1 MSTNDRESSSNNTP
15 LRRRNRKV
23 FAACQRCRYRK
34 IRCDGSFPSCTNC
47 QKAGEPCL
55 DPHREKEIPRSYVVS
70 LEQKVKSLEAIIA
83 NRCPDIDLATVA
95 SVQQDA
101 DSSSSAPQVCQGAV
115 IDTLPPEH
123 TDSGRGHSTLSSPM
137 ATTAATSPWAPSRQA
152 QSDTELLTH
161 VIALVSLN
169 GSSEPKYLGPSSG
182 FSFAKLLATPG
193 LRLDQQIHDADKLDA
208 EAKALYRAECHAVP
222 LPPFHEAA
230 ILAEA
235 FFDEVQWQYPFLHKA
250 SFLSSLREVYNAKSQ
265 GQDESR
271 AETGSDAANIRFQ
284 IFLVLAVGASTLS
297 KAPGIAIDAGN
308 YYISAM
314 QYSDRALYNVSL
326 VTTQN
331 HLLLAMY
338 ALFNP
343 RSDTNIWFINYLLM
357 ASCIDLGLH
366 RDVGPRQESLPKEAV
381 LKEEMRKR
389 VFWSCYCLDRNV
401 GTALGRPLGI
411 RNEACDVP
419 LPSDFDDDTTELGAD
434 MGERKSWSPI
444 SCSIH
449 LSRLAI
455 IITDMKLHL
464 YRISQD
470 PDRIPWPSN
479 LHAWRDRTYKDLNE
493 WKAATSS
500 LSSGKAS
507 FFAHLEVS
515 YHLAVMLLYR
525 PSPRFPKLSMETA
538 RICSDSSIKVI
549 EIFDSLQRL
558 GKMQYSVLSVHSAL
572 LSGLTMLYSAQ
583 ICCRKDASEVIQ
595 RLPNNIRVCS
605 SILSTMA
612 ELGWAHAK
620 RSLSVFNTIGQVT
633 LRYVQSAAALGT
645 SETSHLHLNPMHAK
659 TFDGGES
666 ITMAEG
672 AATLNSEAL
681 SNSLSQDSQPLD
693 FTPMSPPLSN
703 DQFMTTLGL
712 ENFPFEPLHD
722 DGGIQTPNMALDI
735 TDWSSWETLIPN
747 WESIFPY

>member
-1 MSTNDRESSSNNTP
+1 MSANDRESLSNNTP
-15 LRRRNRKV
+15 HRCRNRNV

-55 DPHREKEIPRSYVVS
+55 DPHQEKEIPWSYVVS

-95 SVQQDA
+95 SVCQDA
-101 DSSSSAPQVCQGAV
+101 DSSSSAPQVCQGAA
-115 IDTLPPEH
+115 IDTLLPEH
-123 TDSGRGHSTLSSPM
+123 GDSGRGHSTLSSPL
-137 ATTAATSPWAPSRQA
+137 ATAAATSPWAPSRQA

-182 FSFAKLLATPG
+182 FSFAKLLASPG

-208 EAKALYRAECHAVP
+208 EAKALFRAECHAVP

-235 FFDEVQWQYPFLHKA
+235 FFDEVQWQYPFPHKA
-250 SFLSSLREVYNAKSQ
+250 SFLSSLREVYNAKNQ
-265 GQDESR
+265 GQDECR
-271 AETGSDAANIRFQ
+271 PEIGSDAANIHTQ
-284 IFLVLAVGASTLS
+284 VFLVLAVGASTLS
-297 KAPGIAIDAGN
+297 KTSGMAVDVGN

-314 QYSDRALYNVSL
+314 QYSDRALHNVSL

-357 ASCIDLGLH
+357 ASCIDL
-366 RDVGPRQESLPKEAV
+366 ESLPKEAI

-401 GTALGRPLGI
+401 STALGRPLGI

-419 LPSDFDDDTTELGAD
+419 DFDINDTAELGAD
-434 MGERKSWSPI
+434 VRGRKSWSPI

-449 LSRLAI
+449 LS
-455 IITDMKLHL
+455 
-464 YRISQD
+464 
-470 PDRIPWPSN
+470 P
-479 LHAWRDRTYKDLNE
+479 
-493 WKAATSS
+493 TSS

-507 FFAHLEVS
+507 SPAHLEVS
-515 YHLAVMLLYR
+515 YHLAVMLLYH

-572 LSGLTMLYSAQ
+572 LIGLTMIYSAQ
-583 ICCRKDASEVIQ
+583 ICRKKDAPEAIQ
-595 RLPNNIRVCS
+595 RLPSNIRVCS

-612 ELGWAHAK
+612 DLGWAHAK
-620 RSLSVFNTIGQVT
+620 RSLSVFNIIGQVT
-633 LRYVQSAAALGT
+633 LRYVQSAGALGT
-645 SETSHLHLNPMHAK
+645 SETSHLHLNPMHERPLIV
-659 TFDGGES
+659 T
-666 ITMAEG
+666 
-672 AATLNSEAL
+672 L
-681 SNSLSQDSQPLD
+681 SNPLSQDSPPLD
-693 FTPMSPPLSN
+693 PTPMSLSLSN

-712 ENFPFEPLHD
+712 ENFPFEPLHG

-735 TDWSSWETLIPN
+735 TDWSSWETHTDLGIHFSLLDTFLCAFEEP
-747 WESIFPY
+747 PQMTGL

>member
-1 MSTNDRESSSNNTP
+1 M
-15 LRRRNRKV
+15 V
-23 FAACQRCRYRK
+23 
-34 IRCDGSFPSCTNC
+34 
-47 QKAGEPCL
+47 
-55 DPHREKEIPRSYVVS
+55 
-70 LEQKVKSLEAIIA
+70 
-83 NRCPDIDLATVA
+83 
-95 SVQQDA
+95 
-101 DSSSSAPQVCQGAV
+101 
-115 IDTLPPEH
+115 
-123 TDSGRGHSTLSSPM
+123 
-137 ATTAATSPWAPSRQA
+137 TTAATSPWAASRQG

-297 KAPGIAIDAGN
+297 KTPGMAADAGN

-419 LPSDFDDDTTELGAD
+419 VRIWHCLF
-434 MGERKSWSPI
+434 
-444 SCSIH
+444 
-449 LSRLAI
+449 RLH
-455 IITDMKLHL
+455 TVC
-464 YRISQD
+464 RILTVS
-470 PDRIPWPSN
+470 
-479 LHAWRDRTYKDLNE
+479 T
-493 WKAATSS
+493 
-500 LSSGKAS
+500 KAS
-507 FFAHLEVS
+507 VGF
-515 YHLAVMLLYR
+515 
-525 PSPRFPKLSMETA
+525 
-538 RICSDSSIKVI
+538 
-549 EIFDSLQRL
+549 
-558 GKMQYSVLSVHSAL
+558 
-572 LSGLTMLYSAQ
+572 
-583 ICCRKDASEVIQ
+583 
-595 RLPNNIRVCS
+595 
-605 SILSTMA
+605 
-612 ELGWAHAK
+612 
-620 RSLSVFNTIGQVT
+620 
-633 LRYVQSAAALGT
+633 
-645 SETSHLHLNPMHAK
+645 
-659 TFDGGES
+659 
-666 ITMAEG
+666 
-672 AATLNSEAL
+672 
-681 SNSLSQDSQPLD
+681 
-693 FTPMSPPLSN
+693 
-703 DQFMTTLGL
+703 
-712 ENFPFEPLHD
+712 
-722 DGGIQTPNMALDI
+722 
-735 TDWSSWETLIPN
+735 
-747 WESIFPY
+747 

>member
-1 MSTNDRESSSNNTP
+1 MNRHPTIHLFGAEIGKCLPLVNDVDIVRSAVTGLSPHVPIAKKLGNLVSIHTEK
-15 LRRRNRKV
+15 RRYPGVR
-23 FAACQRCRYRK
+23 
-34 IRCDGSFPSCTNC
+34 
-47 QKAGEPCL
+47 
-55 DPHREKEIPRSYVVS
+55 
-70 LEQKVKSLEAIIA
+70 
-83 NRCPDIDLATVA
+83 
-95 SVQQDA
+95 QDV
-101 DSSSSAPQVCQGAV
+101 DSSSSAPQACQGAA
-115 IDTLPPEH
+115 IDTLLPEH
-123 TDSGRGHSTLSSPM
+123 GDSERGHSTLSSPL

-182 FSFAKLLATPG
+182 FSFAKLLASPG
-193 LRLDQQIHDADKLDA
+193 LRLDQQIHDADKLDV

-271 AETGSDAANIRFQ
+271 AEIGGNAANIRFQ

-297 KAPGIAIDAGN
+297 KTSGMAADAGN

-366 RDVGPRQESLPKEAV
+366 RDVGPSQESLSKEAI

-419 LPSDFDDDTTELGAD
+419 DFAGP
-434 MGERKSWSPI
+434 G
-444 SCSIH
+444 
-449 LSRLAI
+449 
-455 IITDMKLHL
+455 
-464 YRISQD
+464 QD
-470 PDRIPWPSN
+470 PV
-479 LHAWRDRTYKDLNE
+479 A
-493 WKAATSS
+493 
-500 LSSGKAS
+500 
-507 FFAHLEVS
+507 
-515 YHLAVMLLYR
+515 
-525 PSPRFPKLSMETA
+525 
-538 RICSDSSIKVI
+538 IKSTRV
-549 EIFDSLQRL
+549 ERQD
-558 GKMQYSVLSVHSAL
+558 
-572 LSGLTMLYSAQ
+572 
-583 ICCRKDASEVIQ
+583 IQ
-595 RLPNNIRVCS
+595 R
-605 SILSTMA
+605 
-612 ELGWAHAK
+612 
-620 RSLSVFNTIGQVT
+620 
-633 LRYVQSAAALGT
+633 
-645 SETSHLHLNPMHAK
+645 
-659 TFDGGES
+659 
-666 ITMAEG
+666 
-672 AATLNSEAL
+672 
-681 SNSLSQDSQPLD
+681 SQ
-693 FTPMSPPLSN
+693 
-703 DQFMTTLGL
+703 
-712 ENFPFEPLHD
+712 
-722 DGGIQTPNMALDI
+722 
-735 TDWSSWETLIPN
+735 
-747 WESIFPY
+747 

>member
-1 MSTNDRESSSNNTP
+1 MEMPEEATR
-15 LRRRNRKV
+15 LYQVRWRRR
-23 FAACQRCRYRK
+23 
-34 IRCDGSFPSCTNC
+34 
-47 QKAGEPCL
+47 
-55 DPHREKEIPRSYVVS
+55 
-70 LEQKVKSLEAIIA
+70 
-83 NRCPDIDLATVA
+83 
-95 SVQQDA
+95 QQHLRGLHQDKRN
-101 DSSSSAPQVCQGAV
+101 Q
-115 IDTLPPEH
+115 TLNFLP
-123 TDSGRGHSTLSSPM
+123 
-137 ATTAATSPWAPSRQA
+137 
-152 QSDTELLTH
+152 
-161 VIALVSLN
+161 I
-169 GSSEPKYLGPSSG
+169 G
-182 FSFAKLLATPG
+182 FSFAKLLASPG

-271 AETGSDAANIRFQ
+271 AGTGSDAANIRFQ

-297 KAPGIAIDAGN
+297 KTPGMAADAGN

-366 RDVGPRQESLPKEAV
+366 RDVGSRQESLPKEAI

-419 LPSDFDDDTTELGAD
+419 LPSDFDDDYNTELCAD
-434 MGERKSWSPI
+434 
-444 SCSIH
+444 
-449 LSRLAI
+449 
-455 IITDMKLHL
+455 
-464 YRISQD
+464 
-470 PDRIPWPSN
+470 
-479 LHAWRDRTYKDLNE
+479 
-493 WKAATSS
+493 
-500 LSSGKAS
+500 
-507 FFAHLEVS
+507 
-515 YHLAVMLLYR
+515 
-525 PSPRFPKLSMETA
+525 
-538 RICSDSSIKVI
+538 
-549 EIFDSLQRL
+549 
-558 GKMQYSVLSVHSAL
+558 
-572 LSGLTMLYSAQ
+572 
-583 ICCRKDASEVIQ
+583 
-595 RLPNNIRVCS
+595 RLPKNIR
-605 SILSTMA
+605 
-612 ELGWAHAK
+612 
-620 RSLSVFNTIGQVT
+620 
-633 LRYVQSAAALGT
+633 SAAALGT
-645 SETSHLHLNPMHAK
+645 SETSHLNSMHAK
-659 TFDGGES
+659 SFDGGES

-672 AATLNSEAL
+672 TATFNSDAL
-681 SNSLSQDSQPLD
+681 SNSLSQDSQPLG